1 MSGKSRTSASTL
13 GQAGGKGGSY
23 RAVAAALQEDIR
35 TRQFGPGETLPS
47 VDELMRR
54 FGVGEFAVRH
64 ALRMLAKEGVL
75 ELKPHIGAVVLGVPV
90 RKALFR
96 IAYYGIGVRGYPLET
111 LIHGLRRRLTA
122 AGCDFVVVSPDF
134 PQKGESLDL
143 SSLERE
149 LDRGVDYVIAG
160 IGLNS
165 ELELLDRRK
174 VPYAI
179 ADGFTGN
186 TERFP
191 LADAR
196 FSWDDGEAQQQVV
209 DALVRAGVKS
219 VLEVDV
225 KRNYEKCLSR
235 RLAAEGFRLRRI
247 WSEACAGKMGTDVF
261 KSMLAVYGDVLKF
274 LRGVRSAKDLPDA
287 IVFMDDYAARGGLAA
302 LLASGYRVPEDV
314 RVVTHSNAGNE
325 PFFPRRLT
333 RWELDFAAAAVK
345 IADWTLSRLKGRRLP
360 VPRLKVRFVPGET
373 L

>member
-23 RAVAAALQEDIR
+23 RAVAAALQEEIR

-96 IAYYGIGVRGYPLET
+96 IAYYGIGVRGYSLET
-111 LIHGLRRRLTA
+111 LIQGLRRRLTA

-179 ADGFTGN
+179 VDGFIGN

-196 FSWDDGEAQQQVV
+196 FSWDDGEVQQQII
-209 DALVRAGVKS
+209 DALDRAGVKS

-225 KRNYEKCLSR
+225 KRSYEKCLSR
-235 RLAAEGFRLRRI
+235 RLATEGFRLRRI
-247 WSEACAGKMGTDVF
+247 WSDASVSKKGTDAIRF
-261 KSMLAVYGDVLKF
+261 MQAVYGDMRKF
-274 LRGVRSAKDLPDA
+274 LRGCGSAKGLPDA
-287 IVFMDDYAARGGLAA
+287 IVFMDDHAARGGLMA
-302 LLASGYRVPEDV
+302 LLESGYRVPEDV
-314 RVVTHSNAGNE
+314 RVITHSNVGNE

-333 RWELDFAAAAVK
+333 RWELDFTAAAVK

-360 VPRLKVRFVPGET
+360 VPKLKVRFVPGET